1 MTASTRISLL
11 ERVSQRPDGATWN
24 EFVEVYD
31 HLILSWLARQG
42 VPPEDAEDIRQEVMV
57 TVSQEIGNFEHNGRA
72 GAFRKWLRTIT
83 SHRLHRHWR
92 NRAGQASA
100 GAVDLGDLADQL
112 ADDSNRLSLIWDARH
127 DHFVLEKLMGMLGT
141 RFSESSTLA
150 FWRIAVAQEP
160 ADKVAAE
167 LGMSLGSARVAQHRV
182 LRALKELGKGL
193 ID

>member
-1 MTASTRISLL
+1 MTASTRMSLL
-11 ERVSQRPDGATWN
+11 ERVSKRPDGDIWN

-31 HLILSWLARQG
+31 QLILSWLTRQG
-42 VPPEDAEDIRQEVMV
+42 VHPEDAEDIRQEVMV
-57 TVSQEIGNFEHNGRA
+57 TVSQEIEKFEHSGRP

-83 SHRLHRHWR
+83 SNRLRRHWR
-92 NRAGQASA
+92 SRAGQASTCA
-100 GAVDLGDLADQL
+100 IDLGQLGDEL
-112 ADDSNRLSLIWDARH
+112 ADDSSRLSLIWDVRH
-127 DHFVLEKLMGMLGT
+127 DHYVLEKLMGMLGT
-141 RFSESSTLA
+141 RFSESSTRA

-160 ADKVAAE
+160 ASEVAAD